1 MLPSKA
7 PFYHC
12 WRSRLGPVPPA
23 AAATLSAA
31 ERARG
36 ARFLTAAAQQRY
48 AGAHL
53 FLREV
58 LGSYTGLPP
67 AALVLGADA
76 RQKPVLISNT
86 TLWFNLSYRAQ
97 WAVLAVSNQGEV
109 GVDVEEIKPV
119 AGADALVEQLFSP
132 AEQSALRHLAGA
144 EWWALFYAIWTRK
157 EAWAK
162 LLGMGLALP
171 FAEFSVA
178 AWTGT
183 AVAWQLPAPGQ
194 LDRFALDATHAA
206 ALATRPSP
214 GENPVVWQHFTH

>member
-1 MLPSKA
+1 M
-7 PFYHC
+7 
-12 WRSRLGPVPPA
+12 
-23 AAATLSAA
+23 
-31 ERARG
+31 
-36 ARFLTAAAQQRY
+36 Y

-58 LGSYTGLPP
+58 LGPYAGLPP
-67 AALVLGADA
+67 AALVLGVDA
-76 RQKPVLISNT
+76 QQKPTLISNT
-86 TLWFNLSYRAQ
+86 SLWFNLSYRAQ

-119 AGADALVEQLFSP
+119 AGADALVEQLFSL
-132 AEQSALRHLAGA
+132 AEQAALHHLAGV

-171 FAEFSVA
+171 FADFSVA

-194 LDRFALDATHAA
+194 LDGFTLDITHAA
-206 ALATRPSP
+206 ALATRLPT
-214 GENPVVWQHFTH
+214 GENPVVWQHYTY

>member
-1 MLPSKA
+1 M
-7 PFYHC
+7 
-12 WRSRLGPVPPA
+12 
-23 AAATLSAA
+23 
-31 ERARG
+31 
-36 ARFLTAAAQQRY
+36 Y

-58 LGSYTGLPP
+58 LGPYAGLPP
-67 AALVLGADA
+67 AALVLGVDA
-76 RQKPVLISNT
+76 QQKPTLISNT
-86 TLWFNLSYRAQ
+86 SLWFNLSYRAQ

-119 AGADALVEQLFSP
+119 AGADALVEQLFSL
-132 AEQSALRHLAGA
+132 AEQAALHHLAGV

-171 FAEFSVA
+171 FADFSVA

-194 LDRFALDATHAA
+194 LDGFALDITHAA
-206 ALATRPSP
+206 ALATRLPT
-214 GENPVVWQHFTH
+214 GENPVVWQHYTY